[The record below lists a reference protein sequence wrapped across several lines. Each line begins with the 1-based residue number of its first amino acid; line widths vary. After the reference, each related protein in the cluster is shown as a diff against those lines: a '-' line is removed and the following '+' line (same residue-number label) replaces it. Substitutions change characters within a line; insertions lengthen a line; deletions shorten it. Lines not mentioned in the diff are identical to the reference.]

1 MLIERADGPSQ
12 HEDRED
18 FFYNRFQ
25 LDPQALITKNLTLLG
40 IRHFQGHGQLS
51 EQDVVRPED
60 KLIANLLFRM
70 NNLRNDWFHFAYL
83 DMTDEQVQS
92 EL

>member
-1 MLIERADGPSQ
+1 M
-12 HEDRED
+12 
-18 FFYNRFQ
+18 
-25 LDPQALITKNLTLLG
+25 
-40 IRHFQGHGQLS
+40 
-51 EQDVVRPED
+51 VRPED